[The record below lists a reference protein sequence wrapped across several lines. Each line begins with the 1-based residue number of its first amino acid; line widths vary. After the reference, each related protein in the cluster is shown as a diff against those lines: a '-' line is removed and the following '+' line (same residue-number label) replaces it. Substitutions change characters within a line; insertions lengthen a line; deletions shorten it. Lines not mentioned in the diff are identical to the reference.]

1 MIQNNKKEI
10 KNSVR
15 LNLYLAQKNIASRRE
30 ADELIKGGVV
40 FVNGKQ
46 AVLGMKINPTDTVEV
61 KKSKNTKKYV
71 YYAYYKPKGVVTTN
85 KSKGEKEILDVTK
98 FPETV
103 YPVGRLDKESHG
115 LIIMTNDGR
124 IVKKILDPNYQ
135 HEKEYEVLLDKA
147 ITPSFLT
154 HMKHGVNIGDYT
166 TKPCKITPRGQ
177 NGFSIVLTEGKN
189 RQIRRMCEALGYKV
203 IDLKRTRVMT
213 IPLGSLKPKEYRPIT
228 LRTSF
233 LNS

>member
-1 MIQNNKKEI
+1 MIQNKKDQKSI
-10 KNSVR
+10 R
-15 LNLYLAQKNIASRRE
+15 LNLYLAKKNIASRRE

-40 FVNGKQ
+40 FVNGKR
-46 AVLGMKINPTDTVEV
+46 ATLGMQVYDADTVEV
-61 KKSKNTKKYV
+61 KKSRNTKKYV
-71 YYAYYKPKGVVTTN
+71 YYAYYKPKGIVTTN
-85 KSKGEKEILDVTK
+85 KSKGEKEILDITK
-98 FPETV
+98 FPEAV

-115 LIIMTNDGR
+115 LILMTNDGR
-124 IVKKILDPNYQ
+124 IVKKILDPNYK
-135 HEKEYEVLLDKA
+135 HEKEYEVLVDKA
-147 ITPSFLT
+147 LTPSFFT
-154 HMKHGVNIGDYT
+154 NMARGVNIGDYT

-203 IDLKRTRVMT
+203 VDLKRTRVMT
-213 IPLGSLKPKEYRPIT
+213 VTLGSLKPKEYRAVT